1 MNARLFPRGRHA
13 PPSHSR
19 VGGLPWKAMRSLAA
33 RNPTVVYG
41 GAILVTVA
49 LFAAAANW
57 VSGIPPTAINVDS
70 RLAAPSLLHWFG
82 GDALGRSL
90 WSRTLWGGQISLF
103 VGVSVVALSTAFGLV
118 IGLLAGYF
126 RALDSILM
134 RVMDGLMAIP
144 GVLLAIAL
152 MTLTRSSVKNVIIAV
167 TITEI
172 PRVVRL
178 VRAMVLSIREQPYV
192 EAAIASGGGTARIIF
207 RHILPNALAP
217 LGVQATYVC
226 ASAIIAEAYLSFLGA
241 GTPPEIPSWGN
252 IMAEGR
258 VYFQIA
264 PWIILIPGTFVALTV
279 LAMNILGDGLRD
291 MLDPRIARRI

>member
-1 MNARLFPRGRHA
+1 MVDRLARQDEHE
-13 PPSHSR
+13 PPVNTPLSQIR
-19 VGGLPWKAMRSLAA
+19 RKALRSLAE
-33 RNPTVVYG
+33 RNPTVVAG
-41 GAILVTVA
+41 GVILVAMAPLAVA
-49 LFAAAANW
+49 ARWL
-57 VSGIPPTAINVDS
+57 SGVPPTEINVDS

-90 WSRTLWGGQISLF
+90 WSRTLFGGQISLF
-103 VGVSVVALSTAFGLV
+103 VGFSVAVLSTGFGLL

-126 RALDSILM
+126 RTLDTILM
-134 RVMDGLMAIP
+134 RFMDGLVAIP

-152 MTLTRSSVKNVIIAV
+152 MTLTRSSVRNVIIAV
-167 TITEI
+167 AIPEI

-192 EAAIASGGGTARIIF
+192 EAAIATGTGTARVMF

-226 ASAIIAEAYLSFLGA
+226 ASAIITEAYLSFLGA
-241 GTPPEIPSWGN
+241 GTPPEFPSWGN

-264 PWIILIPGTFVALTV
+264 PWIILIPGTFVATTV

-291 MLDPRIARRI
+291 MLDPRIARRL

>member
-1 MNARLFPRGRHA
+1 
-13 PPSHSR
+13 
-19 VGGLPWKAMRSLAA
+19 MRSLAA